1 MDSVDVRMVEKTK
14 KPKKKANLA
23 LVSMILGIVAL
34 VLVWLPPVSIILG
47 LVAAILGIVAL
58 VKKGAKGKSI
68 TGIIL
73 GVVSFV
79 LAVVLFVLSAIVGV
93 GALFGIGTLL
103 AKGQEQRRQEELN
116 NTVDVQFDGYYFSED
131 EYGWIDSGLVMT
143 VTNKGE
149 ETVDVTLTVTAYD
162 LKGNQLDLDY
172 IWVEELAPGDSVELE
187 AFQVVFDD
195 VARELRYASFMV
207 TEKSVRIVQ

>member
-47 LVAAILGIVAL
+47 LVAVILGIVAL

-79 LAVVLFVLSAIVGV
+79 LAVVLFVLSAVVGV

-103 AKGQEQRRQEELN
+103 AKGQEQRQQEELN
-116 NTVDVQFDGYYFSED
+116 NTVDVQFDGYYVSED
-131 EYGWIDSGLVMT
+131 EYGWIDSGLMMT
-143 VTNKGE
+143 VTNMGE
-149 ETVDVTLTVTAYD
+149 ETVEVRLSIVGNDA
-162 LKGNQLDLDY
+162 KGDQIAQDY
-172 IWVEELAPGDSVELE
+172 VWSEEIAPGESIELE
-187 AFQVVFDD
+187 AFQYMPDD
-195 VARELRYASFMV
+195 IARELQYGWFLV
-207 TEKSVRIVQ
+207 NEKRVRIVE